1 LSQKFVGLTTW
12 KLVERLGLPKKLR
25 PMRTCILGTLLL
37 LALALAQGSESDPRL
52 VRGGKVLKEGMELD
66 AEQEQ
71 ALPDTSGRFMEQ

>member
-1 LSQKFVGLTTW
+1 MGLTTW
-12 KLVERLGLPKKLR
+12 KLVDDWGPKKLR

>member
-1 LSQKFVGLTTW
+1 MGLTTW
-12 KLVERLGLPKKLR
+12 KLVDGDFRR
-25 PMRTCILGTLLL
+25 NFDAMRTCILGTLLL